1 MIRTI
6 VVDDEPY
13 IRKSIVTSIE
23 SIHPEFQ
30 VIAEAEDGLQAYHLI
45 EELHPDVVFLD
56 IRMPVMD
63 GISLLE
69 KLWQNHLSP
78 IRVILSGYSEFEYAK
93 RAIQY
98 EVLDYILK
106 PLHIDQLTKL
116 LANIRDRVV
125 QKQSDQ
131 EYQYLNYIFRGVK
144 PSYSFDELKNVMFP
158 YKTYYCF
165 YMIAG
170 SYMYTKYNQFNP
182 EGNLGT
188 DGRLFAEISETCSPE
203 GRLWFIS
210 GENQNEILFIFG
222 AYTAEPNLQK
232 QISSELYR
240 RYLMLPVP
248 ITLVYSALSCT
259 LEQLSNT
266 VIDLKY
272 FATQRLKYANS
283 SLMVLEEIHTDKSEA
298 VFIEKEKLAELKSL
312 LQEQCYQEF
321 KQKMRHLLLSF
332 QEQRLTQYQLK
343 TELIRLLEIFHNNYF
358 SRDVQDFI
366 DESITNTYLYE
377 DLIEI
382 LLQYV
387 DDCSQKYYQDLSQT
401 MSDQIRDYID
411 EHYCS
416 QLTLKDIAG
425 QFHISASYLST
436 LFKKAYQISPNEYIM
451 NKRIDKAR
459 DLLTAF
465 PPVSI
470 KQISSM
476 IGYTDPFYFSRIFK
490 SVTGQTPTDYRNW
503 KYKESK
509 Q

>member
-23 SIHPEFQ
+23 SIHPDFH

-45 EELHPDVVFLD
+45 AELHPDVVFLD

-69 KLWQNHLSP
+69 KLWQNQLSP

-93 RAIQY
+93 KAIQY

-106 PLHIDQLTKL
+106 PLHIDQLTQL
-116 LANIRDRVV
+116 LTNISHRIV
-125 QKQSDQ
+125 QKQSEQ

-144 PSYSFDELKNVMFP
+144 PSFPPDNLKKVMDP
-158 YKTYYCF
+158 YKVYYCF

-182 EGNLGT
+182 EGNLET
-188 DGRLFAEISETCSPE
+188 DSRLFTEISENYSPK
-203 GRLWFIS
+203 GHLWFIS

-222 AYTAEPNLQK
+222 AYTEDQK
-232 QISSELYR
+232 LPEQMSSELYR
-240 RYLMLPVP
+240 RCRMLPVP
-248 ITLVYSALSCT
+248 VTFVYASLACALD
-259 LEQLSNT
+259 QLTNT
-266 VIDLKY
+266 VIDMKY
-272 FATQRLKYANS
+272 FATQKLKYAHS
-283 SLMVLEEIHTDKSEA
+283 SIMVLEEIPMEKSET
-298 VFIEKEKLAELKSL
+298 VFIKQEKFTELKTL

-321 KQKMRHLLLSF
+321 KQKMKLLLLSF
-332 QEQRLTQYQLK
+332 QEQQLTQQQLK
-343 TELIRLLEIFHNNYF
+343 TELIRLLEVFHNNYF
-358 SRDVQDFI
+358 SVDVQDFI
-366 DESITNTYLYE
+366 DESITNTYSYD

-382 LLQYV
+382 LLQYI

-401 MSDQIRDYID
+401 MTEQIRDYID
-411 EHYCS
+411 ERYCS

-436 LFKKAYQISPNEYIM
+436 LFKKAYHISPNEYIM
-451 NKRIDKAR
+451 NKRIAKAR

-470 KQISSM
+470 KQISSI

-490 SVTGQTPTDYRNW
+490 TVTGQTPTDYRNS

-509 Q
+509 